1 MVKGK
6 DARKKNVRGTE
17 RAESLQCF
25 GSPEPRRCIP
35 NALTILDYEWI
46 SANPKRG

>member
-6 DARKKNVRGTE
+6 EAWKKNVLDTE
-17 RAESLQCF
+17 RAESLQYL
-25 GSPEPRRCIP
+25 GSPEPRRCLQ
-35 NALTILDYEWI
+35 NALAILDYEWI